1 MMDIRAITA
10 DSSVQRM
17 GTRKETMD
25 PINFDGAGLP
35 QRISQ
40 TLIKAILDRTLRGGD
55 RLVETELQKH
65 FGVSRSP
72 LREAFRDLEK
82 RGLVEIR
89 ARRGTFV
96 KKITRKDINEHYP
109 VLAVLEGL
117 AARQAHAHVN
127 EAIGK
132 AMAGELKAMEAGARD
147 GDVELFLEHHGRFH
161 HIYIEASGNQL
172 LIDMIMDLRLRGTM
186 LRYFYPHTP
195 AYCKQSLAIHHRI
208 LSGLRDAEE
217 DPGQVEQLVRGHIE
231 EMLVLKEWEL

>member
-1 MMDIRAITA
+1 MDSI
-10 DSSVQRM
+10 D
-17 GTRKETMD
+17 
-25 PINFDGAGLP
+25 FDGAGLP

-72 LREAFRDLEK
+72 VREAFRDLEK

-117 AARQAHAHVN
+117 AARQAHGQMHRNV
-127 EAIGK
+127 GK
-132 AMAGELKAMEAGARD
+132 ALTAELQAMVTAAHTGN
-147 GDVELFLEHHGRFH
+147 VELFLEHHGRFH
-161 HIYIEASGNQL
+161 EVYIQASGNQL
-172 LIDMIMDLRLRGTM
+172 LIDMVMDLRLRGTM

-195 AYCKQSLAIHHRI
+195 AYCQQSLKIHQRI
-208 LSGLRDAEE
+208 LSALCNPQEAPD
-217 DPGQVEQLVRGHIE
+217 QVERLVRGHIE

>member
-1 MMDIRAITA
+1 MTHKLNLQPMSIGEEAMD
-10 DSSVQRM
+10 S
-17 GTRKETMD
+17 
-25 PINFDGAGLP
+25 INFDGTGLP

-40 TLIKAILDRTLRGGD
+40 TLIKAIMDRTLRGGD

-82 RGLVEIR
+82 KGLVVIK

-117 AARQAHAHVN
+117 AARQTHGRMTTAR
-127 EAIGK
+127 GK
-132 AMAGELKAMEAGARD
+132 ALSAELQAMENAAHT

-161 HIYIEASGNQL
+161 RIYIEASANNL
-172 LIDMIMDLRLRGTM
+172 LIDMITDLRLRGAM

-195 AYCKQSLAIHHRI
+195 TYCQQSLDIHQRI
-208 LSGLRDAEE
+208 LSALCNPKTAPDA
-217 DPGQVEQLVRGHIE
+217 VERIVRGHIE

>member
-1 MMDIRAITA
+1 
-10 DSSVQRM
+10 
-17 GTRKETMD
+17 MD
-25 PINFDGAGLP
+25 PMNFDGTALS

-40 TLIKAILDRTLRGGD
+40 ALIKAILDRTLRGGD

-117 AARQAHAHVN
+117 AARQAHGHMDHVRC
-127 EAIGK
+127 K
-132 AMAGELKAMEAGARD
+132 ALADELQAMEAAANTS
-147 GDVELFLEHHGRFH
+147 DVELFLKHHGRFH
-161 HIYIEASGNQL
+161 RVYINASGNQL
-172 LIDMIMDLRLRGTM
+172 LIDMILDLRLRGTM

-195 AYCKQSLAIHHRI
+195 AYCQQCLAIHHRI
-208 LSGLRDAEE
+208 LSALGNTEE
-217 DPGQVEQLVRGHIE
+217 SPDRVERLVREHIE

>member
-1 MMDIRAITA
+1 MDTI
-10 DSSVQRM
+10 DLD
-17 GTRKETMD
+17 GT
-25 PINFDGAGLP
+25 GLP

-72 LREAFRDLEK
+72 VREAFRDLEK

-117 AARQAHAHVN
+117 AARQAHGRMRRDS
-127 EAIGK
+127 GK
-132 AMAGELKAMEAGARD
+132 ALAAELQAMEAAARTS
-147 GDVELFLEHHGRFH
+147 DVELFLEHHGRFH
-161 HIYIEASGNQL
+161 GVYIQASGNQL

-195 AYCKQSLAIHHRI
+195 AYCQQSLDIHQRI
-208 LSGLRDAEE
+208 LSALCNPQEA
-217 DPGQVEQLVRGHIE
+217 PGQVERLVRGHIE

>member
-1 MMDIRAITA
+1 
-10 DSSVQRM
+10 
-17 GTRKETMD
+17 MD
-25 PINFDGAGLP
+25 PMRFDGAGLP

-82 RGLVEIR
+82 KGLVEIR

-109 VLAVLEGL
+109 VLAALEGL
-117 AARQAHAHVN
+117 AARQAHGHMDSGRCTAL
-127 EAIGK
+127 AD
-132 AMAGELKAMEAGARD
+132 ELTAMEDAAHTGE
-147 GDVELFLEHHGRFH
+147 VERFLEHHGEFH
-161 HIYIEASGNQL
+161 RIYIEASSNCL

-195 AYCKQSLAIHHRI
+195 AYCQQSLDIHHRI
-208 LSGLRDAEE
+208 LLSLCNAEE
-217 DPGQVEQLVRGHIE
+217 NPEQVERLVRGHIE

>member
-1 MMDIRAITA
+1 
-10 DSSVQRM
+10 
-17 GTRKETMD
+17 MD
-25 PINFDGAGLP
+25 PTNFDGAGLA
-35 QRISQ
+35 QRISK

-82 RGLVEIR
+82 KGLVEIR

-117 AARQAHAHVN
+117 AARQAHGHMDIVRGDALAAQL
-127 EAIGK
+127 E
-132 AMAGELKAMEAGARD
+132 AMEDAAHNC
-147 GDVELFLEHHGRFH
+147 DVELFLDHHGQFH
-161 HIYIEASGNQL
+161 RIYIEASGNQL
-172 LIDMIMDLRLRGTM
+172 LIDMIMDLRLRGAM

-195 AYCKQSLAIHHRI
+195 VYCQQSLDIHNRI
-208 LSGLRDAEE
+208 VSALCNAEE
-217 DPGQVEQLVRGHIE
+217 DPGRVERLVRGHIE